1 MIYKAFLG
9 KEEANEFGLE
19 GQSLDELRGG
29 AEIFWKKTRYKP
41 GIRVPSRYFETKLLC
56 GDGSAVGYFTNY
68 SQTQGSGYQKSLE
81 SVSTE
86 KPFINVL
93 HTWGTHEKIDKQGT
107 ESNYTRHVL
116 SNQCDGKIYVMDF
129 TWYSP
134 TDPSTEQIAYFHNF
148 FVIEDGKIKKS
159 FAGTKMYFPAFTAL
173 IIGPA
178 TAKPAFFFSK
188 DGDFHFYVVW
198 TETVTT
204 SGGEK
209 EVWSDKASHLVFRNG
224 QMVSQK
230 EFVTDK
236 YAFPLTIDNSPELK
250 ATVTLTQGANTYLA
264 ILTGDKLQSNG
275 IYQIENINTGSLNM
289 DITDGDYGV
298 GKFEGR
304 MFTSDTYAYKLY
316 EYLGNGQS
324 TLKYPTTKGIT
335 GTFRPWRFAL
345 YNNIVYVATND
356 DVYNA
361 GDVDVGSGAINK
373 IYKPEFKSGSAPAIR
388 GIMVEKDA
396 LFVFYAKG
404 KKYYMDM
411 VLLKDLQKGDTK

>member
-1 MIYKAFLG
+1 M
-9 KEEANEFGLE
+9 
-19 GQSLDELRGG
+19 
-29 AEIFWKKTRYKP
+29 
-41 GIRVPSRYFETKLLC
+41 
-56 GDGSAVGYFTNY
+56 
-68 SQTQGSGYQKSLE
+68 
-81 SVSTE
+81 
-86 KPFINVL
+86 
-93 HTWGTHEKIDKQGT
+93 
-107 ESNYTRHVL
+107 
-116 SNQCDGKIYVMDF
+116 
-129 TWYSP
+129 
-134 TDPSTEQIAYFHNF
+134 
-148 FVIEDGKIKKS
+148 
-159 FAGTKMYFPAFTAL
+159 
-173 IIGPA
+173 
-178 TAKPAFFFSK
+178 
-188 DGDFHFYVVW
+188 
-198 TETVTT
+198 
-204 SGGEK
+204 
-209 EVWSDKASHLVFRNG
+209 
-224 QMVSQK
+224 
-230 EFVTDK
+230 
-236 YAFPLTIDNSPELK
+236 TIDNSPELK

-289 DITDGDYGV
+289 DITDGNYGV

-304 MFTSDTYAYKLY
+304 MFASDTYAYKLY

-361 GDVDVGSGAINK
+361 GDVDVGSGTINK